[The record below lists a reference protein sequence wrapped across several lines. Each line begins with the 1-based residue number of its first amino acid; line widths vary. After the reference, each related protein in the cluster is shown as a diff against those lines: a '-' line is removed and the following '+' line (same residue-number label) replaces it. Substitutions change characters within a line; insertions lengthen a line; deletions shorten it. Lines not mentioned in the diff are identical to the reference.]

1 MDFDDAITM
10 TELVRAIRECKCGV
24 SNKDGPLDWYLHS
37 LMKAKALKTDIE
49 RGRYKL
55 RPGTKVQIYRPKRRE
70 AIAPWFKDR
79 VWQRAMC
86 NNGVY
91 RDLVHGLIYDN
102 SACQKGKG
110 TDQAIRRTV
119 VMLHRIYRMDGSN
132 DGYGVHLDVKRYF
145 PSTPH
150 SEILKL
156 DERRIA
162 ETRYLPY
169 LREIAVALKD
179 ERPAE
184 EVEADPFGPRGT
196 GLGSQINQLHQVAL
210 LDEIDHELKCFC
222 KNVQR
227 YQDDFLILD
236 KSKVVCENA
245 RDTVTRML
253 AERGFRCVD
262 KAGLF
267 RLRDGFY
274 FLRKRFILTDSGKV
288 IVKLHPSVPKTE
300 RHALRGMKAALD
312 DGTVTMEDV
321 RIHYQA
327 FIAQASYATGT
338 GLIRDMDKFYK
349 SVFGE
354 KPKYKIIRRNL
365 HGYHQNTRTA
375 APGGADEERT
385 APGGA

>member
-1 MDFDDAITM
+1 MDYDDAITM
-10 TELVRAIRECKCGV
+10 TELVRAIRECKRGV
-24 SNKDGPLDWYLHS
+24 SYKDGPLDWYLHS
-37 LMKAKALKTDIE
+37 LMKAKALKTDIK

-79 VWQRAMC
+79 VWQRAMI

-91 RDLVHGLIYDN
+91 RDLTNSLIFDN
-102 SACQKGKG
+102 AACQTGKG
-110 TDQAIRRTV
+110 TEQAIRRTV
-119 VMLHRIYRMDGSN
+119 LMLHRIYRENGSN
-132 DGYGVHLDVKRYF
+132 DGYGEHLDVKQYF

-150 SEILKL
+150 GEILEM

-162 ETRYLPY
+162 DKRYLPY
-169 LREIAVALKD
+169 LNEITVSTKD
-179 ERPAE
+179 ERPQYE
-184 EVEADPFGPRGT
+184 IDADPYGERGT
-196 GLGSQINQLHQVAL
+196 GLGSPISQLHQVAL

-222 KNVQR
+222 RYMQR

-236 KSKVVCENA
+236 KERSVCERA
-245 RDTVTRML
+245 RETTMQML
-253 AERGFRCVD
+253 AEKGFMCTD
-262 KAGLF
+262 KTGVF

-274 FLRKRFILTDSGKV
+274 YLRKRFILTDTGKV
-288 IVKLHPSVPKTE
+288 IIKLHPSVPRME
-300 RHALRGMKAALD
+300 RRALCGMKEGLD
-312 DGTVTMEDV
+312 AGSVTMEDV

-338 GLIRDMDKFYK
+338 GLIRDMDAFYK

-354 KPKYKIIRRNL
+354 KPKYKIVRRNL
-365 HGYHQNTRTA
+365 HGYHQNTRKA
-375 APGGADEERT
+375 APRGADEERQ